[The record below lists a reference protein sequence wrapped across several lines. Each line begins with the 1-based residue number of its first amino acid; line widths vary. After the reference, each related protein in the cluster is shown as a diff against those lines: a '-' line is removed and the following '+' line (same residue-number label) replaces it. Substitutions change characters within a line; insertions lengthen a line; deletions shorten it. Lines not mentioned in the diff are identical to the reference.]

1 MDSNFSHADFALI
14 NNVLKEDD
22 PFQEKKN
29 IMINKSL
36 NYI

>member
-1 MDSNFSHADFALI
+1 MDSNFSHADFVLI

-22 PFQEKKN
+22 HFKKKKN

>member
-1 MDSNFSHADFALI
+1 MDSNFSHADFVLI
-14 NNVLKEDD
+14 NNVLKED
-22 PFQEKKN
+22 PIQEKNN